1 MTGRGLDSSRS
12 GDAQV
17 ADSCK
22 HGNEPSDS
30 TKYDAFLN

>member
-1 MTGRGLDSSRS
+1 MKGHELHSSGS

-17 ADSCK
+17 ADSRI

-30 TKYDAFLN
+30 TNYDAFLN